1 MTNKIYPK
9 PQKTITEKALNA
21 YNESLLRKYNLDSS
35 FNLIYGDINNL
46 IDCYKLTPR
55 EIEVILNMAITY
67 IRKHKN
73 YNRNDNTSE
82 LVALIH
88 LGTKKEQILKTRE
101 TECLLNQWV
110 EFGKK
115 PIYET
120 KIYSD
125 EKPSFA
131 SRSDLLDD
139 LTKWWINAVDNNH
152 FKPKFK

>member
-1 MTNKIYPK
+1 MDI
-9 PQKTITEKALNA
+9 
-21 YNESLLRKYNLDSS
+21 LLGVWN
-35 FNLIYGDINNL
+35 
-46 IDCYKLTPR
+46 LTPK
-55 EIEVILNMAITY
+55 EVEVILNIT
-67 IRKHKN
+67 ISRIKDHIS
-73 YNRNDNTSE
+73 YNRNDNLSE
-82 LVALIH
+82 LVALLH
-88 LGTKKEQILKTRE
+88 LGTKKEQILETRE
-101 TECLLNQWV
+101 TERLLNLWV